1 MKSFMCKAFN
11 YLRVGSLCQIAFTFS
26 TLTLQTSKFVGNW
39 KLESFLKPSQA
50 LITQTITSTCQS
62 VQVESQVRT
71 NMKSFISARE
81 NSSRQQFHAIKAEAL
96 LWQLKYVI
104 PKVISSALNCY
115 ETPSRLVIICRAY
128 FRREMKQSSPEK
140 KDVNKLSEL
149 LSSRSAALAAKAM
162 GN

>member
-1 MKSFMCKAFN
+1 
-11 YLRVGSLCQIAFTFS
+11 
-26 TLTLQTSKFVGNW
+26 
-39 KLESFLKPSQA
+39 
-50 LITQTITSTCQS
+50 
-62 VQVESQVRT
+62 
-71 NMKSFISARE
+71 MKSFISARE

-149 LSSRSAALAAKAM
+149 LSSRSAALAANAM